1 MTQWKVLPAKNGN
14 VTTDKKEKKVISQ
27 TTVLSHIQKKF
38 GDDNDDENYCKV
50 QDHCYYT
57 SKYRG
62 AAHNITHLRYKIPK
76 ENHVVLHNYDYFF
89 IIREL
94 MEESEGQFEC

>member
-1 MTQWKVLPAKNGN
+1 MTIDEN
-14 VTTDKKEKKVISQ
+14 
-27 TTVLSHIQKKF
+27 
-38 GDDNDDENYCKV
+38 DENYCKV

-76 ENHVVLHNYDYFF
+76 ENPVVLHNYDYFF